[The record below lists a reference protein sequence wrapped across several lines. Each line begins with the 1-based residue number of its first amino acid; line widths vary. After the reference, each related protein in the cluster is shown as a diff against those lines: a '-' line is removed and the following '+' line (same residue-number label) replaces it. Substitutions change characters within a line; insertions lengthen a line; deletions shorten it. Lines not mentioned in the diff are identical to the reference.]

1 MALLCHRIAGLDQS
15 FPRFLQEGFALSSA
29 GSAGTFVWVYRKD
42 AAPFRTNVI
51 NVGVEG
57 GFYTDGRDSEA
68 DDLITKGEAALAELV
83 SELRMM
89 RPGKTQHPRIPALFA
104 HLELRTRHWRE
115 SVLRVGNFASTHL
128 LKLIGEN
135 GAFMDRLQER
145 LLANS
150 PELRDAISD
159 AMVEHGIPL
168 EYLDRVVQMAGP
180 MLPGLM
186 PNILAQLVELAKG
199 LAPNLEK
206 VLREAAKK
214 GHITTLKK
222 EIAPQT
228 WVDRYQ
234 HLHYSIVLL
243 EHAEMILGDSA
254 VLFRVGAARTY
265 KTTIDKDDAIEAALL
280 PISNE
285 KWAHA
290 VGRFFG
296 ILKWVA
302 LRVKPPVVAAAN

>member
-1 MALLCHRIAGLDQS
+1 
-15 FPRFLQEGFALSSA
+15 
-29 GSAGTFVWVYRKD
+29 
-42 AAPFRTNVI
+42 
-51 NVGVEG
+51 
-57 GFYTDGRDSEA
+57 
-68 DDLITKGEAALAELV
+68 
-83 SELRMM
+83 
-89 RPGKTQHPRIPALFA
+89 
-104 HLELRTRHWRE
+104 
-115 SVLRVGNFASTHL
+115 
-128 LKLIGEN
+128 
-135 GAFMDRLQER
+135 MDRLQER

-159 AMVEHGIPL
+159 SMVEHGIPL

-186 PNILAQLVELAKG
+186 PNIRAQLVELAKG

-280 PISNE
+280 PISNDRVLMGSSTDVTIPLDLKSAIASTSLE
-285 KWAHA
+285 YFISGVDSSTNRSLQPAI
-290 VGRFFG
+290 GRNS
-296 ILKWVA
+296 A
-302 LRVKPPVVAAAN
+302 LLTDAEMLAIIDEGLERS